1 MNKSEFIKKLSEE
14 TGDTQIVASKNLEA
28 IIKCIEHALKEN
40 DELRFV
46 GFGTFKGR
54 QVEAKEVKTPK
65 GTMAVVPAQRRV
77 SFSVGSEFKATV
89 NGK

>member
-1 MNKSEFIKKLSEE
+1 M
-14 TGDTQIVASKNLEA
+14 
-28 IIKCIEHALKEN
+28 
-40 DELRFV
+40 

-65 GTMAVVPAQRRV
+65 GTMAAVPAQRRV

-89 NGK
+89 KGK